1 VVPHF
6 LGQNPDEVDALAS
19 ELDANADAI
28 ENVIRNLSGQI
39 DDTTWVGTDRTRFE
53 GAWVGSLSAN
63 LRSVAG
69 SLKDAAAVARTNARE
84 QRDGLTAR
92 RSNNTTV

>member
-1 VVPHF
+1 MVPHF

-28 ENVIRNLSGQI
+28 ENVIRTLSGQI
-39 DDTTWVGTDRTRFE
+39 DDTTWVGSDRTRFE
-53 GAWVGSLSAN
+53 GAWVGSLSAD

-69 SLKDAAAVARTNARE
+69 SLKDAAAVARNNARE
-84 QRDGLTAR
+84 QREAA
-92 RSNNTTV
+92 SAV